1 MRGSLTAVRLLT
13 LLLFL
18 LLIAVCA
25 YWALQI
31 LAPRPAI
38 APSASIGDAAA
49 APNLEPATTLFGAAG
64 SAVAVT
70 DSGNIQVSGI
80 AEAGPEGVV
89 ILSIDGK
96 PGAAYGVNTNV
107 TEAIVVKSVELD
119 KVVLDQRGKLIELK
133 TPTRASLD
141 VLSSGVGK
149 PRAPSD
155 SGTAPPVPTRT
166 VAPCHCPM
174 ASAACRRRSRARRA
188 MPVQAS

>member
-89 ILSIDGK
+89 ILSIDGETATMATPLRYRIL
-96 PGAAYGVNTNV
+96 PGALRL
-107 TEAIVVKSVELD
+107 IVPE
-119 KVVLDQRGKLIELK
+119 
-133 TPTRASLD
+133 RAS
-141 VLSSGVGK
+141 
-149 PRAPSD
+149 
-155 SGTAPPVPTRT
+155 
-166 VAPCHCPM
+166 
-174 ASAACRRRSRARRA
+174 
-188 MPVQAS
+188 

>member
-64 SAVAVT
+64 SASMAAT
-70 DSGNIQVSGI
+70 DSGNIQVNGI
-80 AEAGPEGVV
+80 A
-89 ILSIDGK
+89 
-96 PGAAYGVNTNV
+96 PGYYATALTA
-107 TEAIVVKSVELD
+107 E
-119 KVVLDQRGKLIELK
+119 
-133 TPTRASLD
+133 TRAD
-141 VLSSGVGK
+141 
-149 PRAPSD
+149 
-155 SGTAPPVPTRT
+155 PVANQRVMDHVPAGRWGQ
-166 VAPCHCPM
+166 
-174 ASAACRRRSRARRA
+174 ACA
-188 MPVQAS
+188 